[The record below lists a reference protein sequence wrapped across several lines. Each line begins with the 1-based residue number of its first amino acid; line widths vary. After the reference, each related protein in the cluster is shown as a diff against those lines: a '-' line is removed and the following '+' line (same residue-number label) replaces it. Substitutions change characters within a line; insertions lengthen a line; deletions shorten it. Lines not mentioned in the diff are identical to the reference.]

1 MNFYLIFRYTKNL
14 YVFKIYNYIRNYKL
28 YIKIKGENMAIDKKE
43 VKVVG
48 MHCPS
53 CAKAVE
59 LCMMDLDGVESAVVD
74 LDANK
79 VEVEYDNEKVSDVD
93 LAGAVKEAGFDLE

>member
-1 MNFYLIFRYTKNL
+1 
-14 YVFKIYNYIRNYKL
+14 
-28 YIKIKGENMAIDKKE
+28 MAIDKKE

-48 MHCPS
+48 MHCPL

-93 LAGAVKEAGFDLE
+93 LAGAVKEAGFDVE

>member
-1 MNFYLIFRYTKNL
+1 
-14 YVFKIYNYIRNYKL
+14 
-28 YIKIKGENMAIDKKE
+28 MAIDKKE

-59 LCMMDLDGVESAVVD
+59 LSMMDLDGVESAVVD

-93 LAGAVKEAGFDLE
+93 LAGAVKEAGFDVE

>member
-1 MNFYLIFRYTKNL
+1 MHID
-14 YVFKIYNYIRNYKL
+14 IYNYIKMQYN
-28 YIKIKGENMAIDKKE
+28 IKKNLKVNIMAIDKKE

-79 VEVEYDNEKVSDVD
+79 VEVEYDSDKVSDVD
-93 LAGAVKEAGFDLE
+93 LAGAVKEAGFEVE

>member
-1 MNFYLIFRYTKNL
+1 
-14 YVFKIYNYIRNYKL
+14 
-28 YIKIKGENMAIDKKE
+28 MAIDKKE

-59 LCMMDLDGVESAVVD
+59 LCMMDLDG
-74 LDANK
+74 
-79 VEVEYDNEKVSDVD
+79 EYDNEKVSDVD
-93 LAGAVKEAGFDLE
+93 LAGAVKEAGFDVE

>member
-1 MNFYLIFRYTKNL
+1 
-14 YVFKIYNYIRNYKL
+14 
-28 YIKIKGENMAIDKKE
+28 MAIDKKE

-59 LCMMDLDGVESAVVD
+59 LCMMDFYRLYS
-74 LDANK
+74 
-79 VEVEYDNEKVSDVD
+79 DNLLYFIYFKS
-93 LAGAVKEAGFDLE
+93 

>member
-1 MNFYLIFRYTKNL
+1 
-14 YVFKIYNYIRNYKL
+14 
-28 YIKIKGENMAIDKKE
+28 MAIDKKE

-59 LCMMDLDGVESAVVD
+59 LCMMDSAVVD

-93 LAGAVKEAGFDLE
+93 LAGAVKEAGFDVE

>member
-1 MNFYLIFRYTKNL
+1 MSLYIINKTTIDIIKKNL
-14 YVFKIYNYIRNYKL
+14 KVNI
-28 YIKIKGENMAIDKKE
+28 MAIDKKE

-59 LCMMDLDGVESAVVD
+59 LCRMDLDGVESAVVD

-93 LAGAVKEAGFDLE
+93 LAGAVKEAGFEVE

>member
-1 MNFYLIFRYTKNL
+1 MP
-14 YVFKIYNYIRNYKL
+14 
-28 YIKIKGENMAIDKKE
+28 IDKKE

-93 LAGAVKEAGFDLE
+93 LAGAVKEAGFDVE

>member
-1 MNFYLIFRYTKNL
+1 M
-14 YVFKIYNYIRNYKL
+14 IYILVSNINNS
-28 YIKIKGENMAIDKKE
+28 IKIFFIGEIMAIDKKE

-59 LCMMDLDGVESAVVD
+59 LSMMDLDGVESAVVD

-93 LAGAVKEAGFDLE
+93 LAGAVKEAGFDVE

>member
-43 VKVVG
+43 VN
-48 MHCPS
+48 
-53 CAKAVE
+53 
-59 LCMMDLDGVESAVVD
+59 VVD

-93 LAGAVKEAGFDLE
+93 LAGAVKEAGFEVE

>member
-1 MNFYLIFRYTKNL
+1 
-14 YVFKIYNYIRNYKL
+14 
-28 YIKIKGENMAIDKKE
+28 
-43 VKVVG
+43 

-59 LCMMDLDGVESAVVD
+59 LSMMDLDGVESAVVD

-79 VEVEYDNEKVSDVD
+79 VEVEFDSDKVSDVD
-93 LAGAVKEAGFDLE
+93 LVGAVKEAGFDVE

>member
-1 MNFYLIFRYTKNL
+1 
-14 YVFKIYNYIRNYKL
+14 
-28 YIKIKGENMAIDKKE
+28 MAIDKKE

-59 LCMMDLDGVESAVVD
+59 LCMMDLDGVEGVESAVVD

-79 VEVEYDNEKVSDVD
+79 VEVEYDSEKVSDVD
-93 LAGAVKEAGFDLE
+93 LAGAVKEAGFEVE

>member
-1 MNFYLIFRYTKNL
+1 
-14 YVFKIYNYIRNYKL
+14 
-28 YIKIKGENMAIDKKE
+28 MAIDKKE

-59 LCMMDLDGVESAVVD
+59 LSMMDLGC
-74 LDANK
+74 
-79 VEVEYDNEKVSDVD
+79 
-93 LAGAVKEAGFDLE
+93 

>member
-1 MNFYLIFRYTKNL
+1 
-14 YVFKIYNYIRNYKL
+14 
-28 YIKIKGENMAIDKKE
+28 MAIDKKE

-48 MHCPS
+48 MNCPS

-59 LCMMDLDGVESAVVD
+59 LSMMDLDGVESAVVD

-93 LAGAVKEAGFDLE
+93 LASAVKEAGFDVE